1 MVACSKKA
9 DGDPSSDPYVL
20 TSSRPL
26 EHKLMAEAGLTN
38 LSPKSAHRIQV
49 AIEKE
54 RATLPPIFD
63 GTRLYHNKQQRERE
77 FWRRLRMALFGGVA
91 LVGPML
97 IMVLYKH
104 LLTSLLTVS
113 LSVFLF
119 ALVVAV
125 FSTGTPENV
134 LTAVAAYAA
143 VLVVF
148 VGASS

>member
-1 MVACSKKA
+1 MVAYSKKA
-9 DGDPSSDPYVL
+9 DGDPSSDPFVL

-26 EHKLMAEAGLTN
+26 DHKLMAEAGLTS
-38 LSPKSAHRIQV
+38 LSPESAHRIQV

-54 RATLPPIFD
+54 RAILPPILD
-63 GTRLYHNKQQRERE
+63 GTRLHHNKRQRQKE
-77 FWRRLRMALFGGVA
+77 FWKRLRMAIFGGVA

-134 LTAVAAYAA
+134 LAAVAAYAA
-143 VLVVF
+143 VHVVF